1 LKENAH
7 YLREQPAIE
16 QAFNISESGLHS
28 SLCPARL
35 APIESLQPRR
45 STNGVIRNRKQIP
58 ALERRFLKPSTT
70 TILGTSSS
78 QKKIM
83 KGDKNR
89 VEGWG
94 LRTQFARKDDQSSL
108 KVRAAKL
115 NNAGENNTSNNMAS
129 TVGKV
134 TTLIRVLG

>member
-1 LKENAH
+1 
-7 YLREQPAIE
+7 
-16 QAFNISESGLHS
+16 
-28 SLCPARL
+28 
-35 APIESLQPRR
+35 
-45 STNGVIRNRKQIP
+45 
-58 ALERRFLKPSTT
+58 
-70 TILGTSSS
+70 LGTSSS